1 VSHNIALDTLLSQK
15 GKSQIMNRTRRIIAL
30 LSAIALWATQ
40 LSAAD
45 AQVLGPVPVYDLAAH
60 TTQLLQYTNMIN
72 QLTQAVQMVTTTEAA
87 YNQATREF
95 TGINPA
101 NWQQL
106 EAKFRT
112 VLNVPAYIQQ
122 TAGQTSANLAAFEN
136 RFPNYVPNQNY
147 AQYQV
152 MLANNTKSAN
162 QNTLQQAATYNSD
175 FHNTELYTN
184 GLLSAPPATQEQA
197 LHTMSI
203 LLQQNIE
210 QVGKLGN
217 MLSAQSSN
225 MALYYGQQ
233 SQRQVMANTLDCESQ
248 VKTVLNSARELD
260 AGITEAQVR
269 AVLLQ
274 NSPNCARQPNALQ

>member
-1 VSHNIALDTLLSQK
+1 
-15 GKSQIMNRTRRIIAL
+15 MNTYRRVVAL

-40 LSAAD
+40 PTAAN
-45 AQVLGPVPVYDLAAH
+45 AQVLGPVPVFDAAAYQ
-60 TTQLLQYTNMIN
+60 TQLLQYTNMIN

-95 TGINPA
+95 QGINPA
-101 NWQQL
+101 NWQAL
-106 EAKFRT
+106 EAKFRQ
-112 VLNVPAYIQQ
+112 VLAVPAYIQQ
-122 TAGQTSANLAAFEN
+122 TAGQTAANLTAFET
-136 RFPNYVPNQNY
+136 RFPNYVPGQNY
-147 AQYQV
+147 AQYEV

-162 QNTLQQAATYNSD
+162 QSTLQQAATYNSD
-175 FHNTELYTN
+175 FQNTEIYTN

-233 SQRQVMANTLDCESQ
+233 AQRQVMANTLDCESQ

-260 AGITEAQVR
+260 ANITAAQVR
-269 AVLLQ
+269 AILIQ
-274 NSPNCARQPNALQ
+274 NSPNCAQQPNALQ